1 GPVLGS
7 TSTYLPAASKNQ
19 LFPPGSVKAA
29 WKRSQSGSSSP
40 SPSTGTAASS
50 TGGSGEGLQRKLP
63 PLWSKLNHGPSDD
76 SEGLLNI
83 TTVGAGTDAPPTT
96 TGAAAGPT
104 TTVSWTWRASGLRPV
119 MAGSPAAAAIAAF
132 AVRATL
138 AAIAATVAAGAAAA
152 GASAETAMGRAAPF
166 LRTGSSK
173 MLVNRS

>member
-1 GPVLGS
+1 M
-7 TSTYLPAASKNQ
+7 
-19 LFPPGSVKAA
+19 
-29 WKRSQSGSSSP
+29 
-40 SPSTGTAASS
+40 
-50 TGGSGEGLQRKLP
+50 
-63 PLWSKLNHGPSDD
+63 
-76 SEGLLNI
+76 NI

-152 GASAETAMGRAAPF
+152 GASAATATGRAAPF

-173 MLVNRS
+173 MLVNRSVPLSSKLTAWAALVYSSGVSATATVRRTEVVASAWIT